1 MQSNSIIK
9 NTSFLFTAHLA
20 GRILT
25 LILIILLPRYL
36 QGGFDDLGKYYTAL
50 WVVNLLAALTELGLY
65 TPVIREVA
73 ADRSKASRIIA
84 NALAIRLILCF
95 VTFLVII
102 VLARF
107 MYREIAPLL
116 YILALSEI
124 MSAIAQL
131 LRRIFRAFERME
143 FEALGLILERIVVF
157 LLGLWVVMRG
167 YGIISFCI
175 VAMSASALNFVLTLM
190 IMLWKFARPSLGL
203 LDLRICGYLLK
214 QSLPFALGGAL
225 SIVYFR
231 VDGLMLKQIMGSSG
245 NLAIG
250 WYGTCYNFV
259 TALTIIPGAFMGA
272 VFPVISRMLQ
282 SSASAVDYLYTKSL
296 KLTFIVA
303 LPIAVGGT
311 FLSDKIVMILYPVER
326 FDPQI
331 QAALSRIL
339 EILIWA
345 GALMF
350 LNTVLIT
357 VFRAANKRR
366 AFSITM
372 AIVVSVNIASNLI
385 LIPRYGHIGPAVSMV
400 ISELV
405 LIVCGLWYV
414 HSHVCKLSEFGF
426 LIKSAFASAFLA
438 LGLFFWEYVAKFGED
453 IHIALTISLAIVS
466 YFAVIIAM
474 RGITRADIALVRG
487 RFQRSNADY

>member
-1 MQSNSIIK
+1 MLFRQNSIIK
-9 NTSFLFTAHLA
+9 NTTSLFIAHLA

-25 LILIILLPRYL
+25 LVLAIMLPRYL
-36 QGGFDDLGKYYTAL
+36 EGGFEDLGKYYTAL
-50 WVVNLLAALTELGLY
+50 WLVNLLAALTELGLY

-84 NALAIRLILCF
+84 NATAIRLFLCF

-102 VLARF
+102 VLARL
-107 MYREIAPLL
+107 MYREIATLL
-116 YILALSEI
+116 YILAISEI
-124 MSAIAQL
+124 MSALAQL

-143 FEALGLILERIVVF
+143 FEALGLILERTIVF
-157 LLGLWVVMRG
+157 FLGLWVVMRG

-175 VAMSASALNFVLTLM
+175 VVLSASALNFALTLM
-190 IMLWKFARPSLGL
+190 IMLWKFARPSLRL

-231 VDGLMLKQIMGSSG
+231 IDGLMLKQIMGASG
-245 NLAIG
+245 DLAIG

-272 VFPVISRMLQ
+272 VFPVMSRMIQ
-282 SSASAVDYLYTKSL
+282 SSASAVDYLYTKSM

-311 FLSDKIVMILYPVER
+311 FLSGKIVMILYPAER
-326 FDPQI
+326 FHPQI

-357 VFRAANKRR
+357 VFRAANRRR

-372 AIVVSVNIASNLI
+372 AVVVSVNIASNSI
-385 LIPRYGHIGPAVSMV
+385 LIPKYGHIGPAVSMV

-405 LIVCGLWYV
+405 LLVCGLWYV

-438 LGLFFWEYVAKFGED
+438 LGLFFLEYIVGED
-453 IHIALTISLAIVS
+453 IHLALTTCLAIIVYS
-466 YFAVIIAM
+466 AAILALKVIT
-474 RGITRADIALVRG
+474 GEDIALVKGELYGRG
-487 RFQRSNADY
+487 